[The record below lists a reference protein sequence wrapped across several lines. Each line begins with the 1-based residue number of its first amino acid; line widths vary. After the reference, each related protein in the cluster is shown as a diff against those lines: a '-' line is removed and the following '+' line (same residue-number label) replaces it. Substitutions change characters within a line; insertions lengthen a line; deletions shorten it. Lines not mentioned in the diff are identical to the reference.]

1 MRCMGRASQ
10 RGPLTA
16 RIWLTIVVFCQI
28 FLTPMAA
35 FSITYLLKLDMTGEN
50 ITIGIQREMMPW
62 IMAASLGYGMLA
74 LFLALIMGG
83 YRPIRVVERGGWLA
97 ALGMSRGGRSA
108 SSLRRARDNFSTS
121 PHGSLSTL
129 VNRRMMRGHSL
140 ISTHGGLLLLAV
152 PFQILLVTIPLTLVM
167 MVPES
172 IVRLNRRLEL
182 AILLY
187 IVGLLMAMR
196 FYPRFCRKYIGIATF
211 TRRWL
216 ISMTKLS
223 WLAPVLVLWLMGR
236 FASLVVLGWMGQ
248 DTELSITFEANLFEA
263 FLGSAVIPETSFL
276 DLLTALAVMPLAAF
290 TTLAVLEGGSTNPPD
305 WMNQQEDVI
314 SRFDGRD
321 SPDFGLLGKVTTAA
335 VTTGATLAVAA
346 AAGVA
351 SRGQEV
357 ATGLSA
363 MASATPSGVDMVS
376 DTASSLSP
384 PSLPS
389 LSEEIPLDLPEF
401 ENNLLELDA
410 DESPPYDQPTI
421 QGLLSDD
428 HRGGN

>member
-1 MRCMGRASQ
+1 
-10 RGPLTA
+10 
-16 RIWLTIVVFCQI
+16 
-28 FLTPMAA
+28 
-35 FSITYLLKLDMTGEN
+35 
-50 ITIGIQREMMPW
+50 
-62 IMAASLGYGMLA
+62 
-74 LFLALIMGG
+74 
-83 YRPIRVVERGGWLA
+83 
-97 ALGMSRGGRSA
+97 
-108 SSLRRARDNFSTS
+108 
-121 PHGSLSTL
+121 
-129 VNRRMMRGHSL
+129 
-140 ISTHGGLLLLAV
+140 
-152 PFQILLVTIPLTLVM
+152 M

-187 IVGLLMAMR
+187 IIGLLMAMR
-196 FYPRFCRKYIGIATF
+196 IYPRFCRRYIGIATF

-248 DTELSITFEANLFEA
+248 DTELSITFEANLFQT
-263 FLGSAVIPETSFL
+263 FLGDAVIPETSFL

-305 WMNQQEDVI
+305 WMKHDEDVV

-335 VTTGATLAVAA
+335 VSTTATLAVAA

-351 SRGQEV
+351 SKGQEV

-363 MASATPSGVDMVS
+363 MASATPTGVDAVS
-376 DTASSLSP
+376 ETASALNT

-389 LSEEIPLDLPEF
+389 IPEDVPLDLPEF
-401 ENNLLELDA
+401 DNSLLQMDSN
-410 DESPPYDQPTI
+410 DSPPYDQPTI
-421 QGLLSDD
+421 QGLISED
-428 HRGGN
+428 HRSQN

>member
-1 MRCMGRASQ
+1 MGRASQ

-28 FLTPMAA
+28 FLTPLAA
-35 FSITYLLKLDMTGEN
+35 FSITYLLQLDMTGEN
-50 ITIGIQREMMPW
+50 VTIGIQREMLPW
-62 IMAASLGYGMLA
+62 IMAASLSYGMLA
-74 LFLALIMGG
+74 LFLALVMGG
-83 YRPIRVVERGGWLA
+83 YQPIRVVERGGWKA

-108 SSLRRARDNFSTS
+108 SSLRRAREKFSSS

-167 MVPES
+167 MIPES
-172 IVRLNRRLEL
+172 MVRLNRRLEL

-187 IVGLLMAMR
+187 IIGLLIAMR
-196 FYPRFCRKYIGIATF
+196 LYPRFCRKYIGIATF

-263 FLGSAVIPETSFL
+263 FLGNALIPETSFL

-305 WMNQQEDVI
+305 WMRQQDDVV
-314 SRFDGRD
+314 SRFDSME

-335 VTTGATLAVAA
+335 VSTTATLAVAA

-351 SRGQEV
+351 SKGQDIT
-357 ATGLSA
+357 TGLSA
-363 MASATPSGVDMVS
+363 MAAATPTGVDAL
-376 DTASSLSP
+376 ASTTPNLTP

-389 LSEEIPLDLPEF
+389 LESDIPVDLPEF
-401 ENNLLELDA
+401 DNSLLDLQSDDA
-410 DESPPYDQPTI
+410 PPYDQPTI
-421 QGLLSDD
+421 QGLISDE
-428 HRGGN
+428 HRNEN

>member
-1 MRCMGRASQ
+1 MGQASQ

-35 FSITYLLKLDMTGEN
+35 FSITYLLQLDMTGEN
-50 ITIGIQREMMPW
+50 ITIGIQREMLPW
-62 IMAASLGYGMLA
+62 IMAASLSYGMLA
-74 LFLALIMGG
+74 LFLALVMGG
-83 YRPIRVVERGGWLA
+83 YQPIRVVERGGWKA

-108 SSLRRARDNFSTS
+108 SGLRRARETFSSS
-121 PHGSLSTL
+121 PHGTLSTL

-167 MVPES
+167 MIPES

-187 IVGLLMAMR
+187 IIGLLMAMR
-196 FYPRFCRKYIGIATF
+196 LYPRFCRKYIGIATF

-263 FLGSAVIPETSFL
+263 FLGNALIPETSFL

-305 WMNQQEDVI
+305 WMRQQDDVV
-314 SRFDGRD
+314 SRFDSME

-335 VTTGATLAVAA
+335 VSTTATLAVAA

-351 SRGQEV
+351 SKGQDIT
-357 ATGLSA
+357 TGLSA
-363 MASATPSGVDMVS
+363 MAAATPTGVDAL
-376 DTASSLSP
+376 ASTTSNLTP
-384 PSLPS
+384 PSLPT
-389 LSEEIPLDLPEF
+389 LEGDMPLDLPEF
-401 ENNLLELDA
+401 DNSLLDLQTDDA
-410 DESPPYDQPTI
+410 PPYDQPTI
-421 QGLLSDD
+421 QGLISDE
-428 HRGGN
+428 HRNES

>member
-1 MRCMGRASQ
+1 MGRASQ

-35 FSITYLLKLDMTGEN
+35 FSITYLLQLDMTGEN
-50 ITIGIQREMMPW
+50 ITIGIQREMLPW
-62 IMAASLGYGMLA
+62 IMAASLSYGMLA
-74 LFLALIMGG
+74 LFLALVMGG
-83 YRPIRVVERGGWLA
+83 YQPIRVVERGGWKA

-108 SSLRRARDNFSTS
+108 SSLRRARENFSSS

-167 MVPES
+167 MIPES

-187 IVGLLMAMR
+187 IIGLLIAMR
-196 FYPRFCRKYIGIATF
+196 LYPRFCRKYIGIATF

-263 FLGSAVIPETSFL
+263 FLGNALIPETSFL

-305 WMNQQEDVI
+305 WMRQQEDVV
-314 SRFDGRD
+314 SRFDSME

-335 VTTGATLAVAA
+335 VSTTATLAVAA

-351 SRGQEV
+351 SKGQDIT
-357 ATGLSA
+357 TGLSA
-363 MASATPSGVDMVS
+363 MAAATPTGVDAL
-376 DTASSLSP
+376 ASTTSNLTP
-384 PSLPS
+384 PSLPT
-389 LSEEIPLDLPEF
+389 LEGEMPLEFPEFDNNLLDLPSD
-401 ENNLLELDA
+401 DA
-410 DESPPYDQPTI
+410 PPYDQPTI
-421 QGLLSDD
+421 QGLISEE
-428 HRGGN
+428 HRNEN

>member
-1 MRCMGRASQ
+1 MGQASQ

-35 FSITYLLKLDMTGEN
+35 FSITYLLQLDMTGEN
-50 ITIGIQREMMPW
+50 ITIGIQREMLPW
-62 IMAASLGYGMLA
+62 IMAASLSYGMLA
-74 LFLALIMGG
+74 LFLALVMGG
-83 YRPIRVVERGGWLA
+83 YQPIRVVERGGWKA

-108 SSLRRARDNFSTS
+108 SGLRRARETFSSS

-167 MVPES
+167 MIPES

-187 IVGLLMAMR
+187 IIGLLIAMR
-196 FYPRFCRKYIGIATF
+196 LYPRFCRKYIGIATF

-263 FLGSAVIPETSFL
+263 FLGNALIPETSFL

-305 WMNQQEDVI
+305 WMRQQDDVV
-314 SRFDGRD
+314 SRFDSME

-335 VTTGATLAVAA
+335 VSTTATLAVAA

-351 SRGQEV
+351 SKGQDIT
-357 ATGLSA
+357 TGLSA
-363 MASATPSGVDMVS
+363 MAAATPTGVDAL
-376 DTASSLSP
+376 ASTTSNLTP
-384 PSLPS
+384 PSLPT
-389 LSEEIPLDLPEF
+389 LEGDMPLDLPEF
-401 ENNLLELDA
+401 DNSLLDLQTDDA
-410 DESPPYDQPTI
+410 PPYDQPTI
-421 QGLLSDD
+421 QGLISDE
-428 HRGGN
+428 HRSET

>member
-1 MRCMGRASQ
+1 MGRASQ

-16 RIWLTIVVFCQI
+16 RIWLTFVVFCQI
-28 FLTPMAA
+28 FLTPLAA
-35 FSITYLLKLDMTGEN
+35 FSITYLLQLDMTGEN
-50 ITIGIQREMMPW
+50 ITIGIQREMLPW
-62 IMAASLGYGMLA
+62 IMAASLAYGMLA
-74 LFLALIMGG
+74 LLLALIMGG
-83 YRPIRVVERGGWLA
+83 YRPIRIVERGGWFS
-97 ALGMSRGGRSA
+97 ALGMSRAGRSA
-108 SSLRRARDNFSTS
+108 SSLRRARENFSTS

-129 VNRRMMRGHSL
+129 ANRRMMQGHSL

-167 MVPES
+167 MIPES

-187 IVGLLMAMR
+187 IIGLMVAMR
-196 FYPRFCRKYIGIATF
+196 VYPRFCRKYIGIATF

-248 DTELSITFEANLFEA
+248 DTELSMTFETNLFEA

-305 WMNQQEDVI
+305 WMNQPEDVV
-314 SRFDGRD
+314 SRFDGKD
-321 SPDFGLLGKVTTAA
+321 SPDFGLLGKVTTAV

-351 SRGQEV
+351 SKGQEV

-363 MASATPSGVDMVS
+363 MASATPTGIEAVS

-384 PSLPS
+384 PSLPT
-389 LSEEIPLDLPEF
+389 LSDDVAVDITEF
-401 ENNLLELDA
+401 DNSLLEIDSN
-410 DESPPYDQPTI
+410 DSPPYDQPTI
-421 QGLLSDD
+421 QGLISEE
-428 HRGGN
+428 HRGDD

>member
-1 MRCMGRASQ
+1 MGGDSQ

-16 RIWLTIVVFCQI
+16 RIWLTFVVFCQI
-28 FLTPMAA
+28 FLTPLAA
-35 FSITYLLKLDMTGEN
+35 FSITYLLQLDMNGEN
-50 ITIGIQREMMPW
+50 ITIGIQREMLPW
-62 IMAASLGYGMLA
+62 IMAASLSYGMLA
-74 LFLALIMGG
+74 LLLALIMGG
-83 YRPIRVVERGGWLA
+83 YQPIRIVERGGWKA

-108 SSLRRARDNFSTS
+108 SSLRRARETFSSS

-167 MVPES
+167 MIPES

-182 AILLY
+182 SILLY
-187 IVGLLMAMR
+187 IIGLLIAMR
-196 FYPRFCRKYIGIATF
+196 LYPRFCRKYIGIATF

-263 FLGSAVIPETSFL
+263 FLGNAMIPETSFL

-290 TTLAVLEGGSTNPPD
+290 TTLAVLEGGSTDPPD
-305 WMNQQEDVI
+305 WMRQQDDVV
-314 SRFDGRD
+314 SRFDSME

-335 VTTGATLAVAA
+335 VSTTATLAVAA

-351 SRGQEV
+351 SKGQDIT
-357 ATGLSA
+357 TGLSA
-363 MASATPSGVDMVS
+363 MAAATPSGVDAL
-376 DTASSLSP
+376 ASTTSNLNP

-389 LSEEIPLDLPEF
+389 LEGDIPLDLPEF
-401 ENNLLELDA
+401 DNSLLDVQS
-410 DESPPYDQPTI
+410 DDTPPYDQPTI
-421 QGLLSDD
+421 QGLISDE
-428 HRGGN
+428 HRSEH

>member
-1 MRCMGRASQ
+1 MGRAGQ

-35 FSITYLLKLDMTGEN
+35 FSITYLFQLDMAGEN
-50 ITIGIQREMMPW
+50 ITIGIQSEMLPW

-74 LFLALIMGG
+74 LFLALVMGG
-83 YRPIRVVERGGWLA
+83 YQPIRIVERGGWMA

-108 SSLRRARDNFSTS
+108 SSLRRARENFTSS

-172 IVRLNRRLEL
+172 IVQLNRRLEL

-196 FYPRFCRKYIGIATF
+196 LYPRFCRKYIGIATF

-248 DTELSITFEANLFEA
+248 DTELSITFEANLFET
-263 FLGSAVIPETSFL
+263 FLGNAVIPETSFL

-305 WMNQQEDVI
+305 WMDVPADVV

-335 VTTGATLAVAA
+335 VSTTATLAVAA

-351 SRGQEV
+351 SKGQEV

-363 MASATPSGVDMVS
+363 MAAATPTGVDAVGS
-376 DTASSLSP
+376 TASSLSTP
-384 PSLPS
+384 QLPS
-389 LSEEIPLDLPEF
+389 LSEDVSLDFPEF
-401 ENNLLELDA
+401 DNRLLELDS
-410 DESPPYDQPTI
+410 DPTPPYDQPTI
-421 QGLLSDD
+421 QGLISDE
-428 HRGGN
+428 HRNEN

>member
-1 MRCMGRASQ
+1 MGRASQ

-28 FLTPMAA
+28 FLTPLAA
-35 FSITYLLKLDMTGEN
+35 FSITYLLQLDMTGEN
-50 ITIGIQREMMPW
+50 ITIGIQREMLPW
-62 IMAASLGYGMLA
+62 IMAASLSYGMLA
-74 LFLALIMGG
+74 LFLALVMGG
-83 YRPIRVVERGGWLA
+83 YQPIRVVERGGWKA

-108 SSLRRARDNFSTS
+108 SSLRRARENFSSS

-167 MVPES
+167 MIPES

-187 IVGLLMAMR
+187 IIGLLIAMR
-196 FYPRFCRKYIGIATF
+196 LYPRFCRKYIGIATF

-263 FLGSAVIPETSFL
+263 FLGNALIPETSFL

-290 TTLAVLEGGSTNPPD
+290 TTLAVLEGGSNNPPD
-305 WMNQQEDVI
+305 WMRQQDNVV
-314 SRFDGRD
+314 SRFDSME

-335 VTTGATLAVAA
+335 VSTTATLAVAA

-351 SRGQEV
+351 SKGQDIT
-357 ATGLSA
+357 TGLSA
-363 MASATPSGVDMVS
+363 MAAATPTGVDAL
-376 DTASSLSP
+376 ASTTPNLTP

-389 LSEEIPLDLPEF
+389 LESDIPGVLPEF
-401 ENNLLELDA
+401 DNSLLDLQSD
-410 DESPPYDQPTI
+410 DVPPYDQPTI
-421 QGLLSDD
+421 QGLISDE
-428 HRGGN
+428 HRNES

>member
-1 MRCMGRASQ
+1 
-10 RGPLTA
+10 
-16 RIWLTIVVFCQI
+16 
-28 FLTPMAA
+28 LTPLAA
-35 FSITYLLKLDMTGEN
+35 FSITYLLQLDMTGEN
-50 ITIGIQREMMPW
+50 ITIGIQREMLPW
-62 IMAASLGYGMLA
+62 IMAASLAYGMLA
-74 LFLALIMGG
+74 LLLALIMGG
-83 YRPIRVVERGGWLA
+83 YRPIRIVERGGWFS
-97 ALGMSRGGRSA
+97 ALGMSRAGRSA
-108 SSLRRARDNFSTS
+108 SSLRRARENFSTS

-129 VNRRMMRGHSL
+129 ANRRMMQGHSL

-187 IVGLLMAMR
+187 IIGLMVAMR
-196 FYPRFCRKYIGIATF
+196 VYPRFCRKYIGIATF

-248 DTELSITFEANLFEA
+248 DTELSMTFETNLFEA

-305 WMNQQEDVI
+305 WMNQPEDVV
-314 SRFDGRD
+314 SRFDGKD

-351 SRGQEV
+351 SKGQEV

-363 MASATPSGVDMVS
+363 MASATPTGIEAVS

-384 PSLPS
+384 PSLPT
-389 LSEEIPLDLPEF
+389 LSDDVAVDITEF
-401 ENNLLELDA
+401 DNSLLEIDSN
-410 DESPPYDQPTI
+410 DSPPYDQPTI
-421 QGLLSDD
+421 QGLISEE
-428 HRGGN
+428 HRGDD

>member
-1 MRCMGRASQ
+1 MGRASQ

-35 FSITYLLKLDMTGEN
+35 FSITYLLQLDMTGEN
-50 ITIGIQREMMPW
+50 ITIGIQREMLPW
-62 IMAASLGYGMLA
+62 IMVASLSYGMLA
-74 LFLALIMGG
+74 LFLALVMGG
-83 YRPIRVVERGGWLA
+83 YQPIRVVERGGWKA

-108 SSLRRARDNFSTS
+108 SSLRRARETFSSS

-167 MVPES
+167 MIPES

-187 IVGLLMAMR
+187 IIGLLMAMR
-196 FYPRFCRKYIGIATF
+196 LYPRFCRKYIGIATF

-248 DTELSITFEANLFEA
+248 DTELSITFEAKLFEA
-263 FLGSAVIPETSFL
+263 FLGNALIPETSFL

-290 TTLAVLEGGSTNPPD
+290 TTLAVLEGGSNNPPD
-305 WMNQQEDVI
+305 WMRQQDDVV
-314 SRFDGRD
+314 SRFDSMD

-335 VTTGATLAVAA
+335 VSTTATLAVAA

-351 SRGQEV
+351 SKGQDIT
-357 ATGLSA
+357 TGLSA
-363 MASATPSGVDMVS
+363 MAAATPTGVDAL
-376 DTASSLSP
+376 ASTTSNFTP
-384 PSLPS
+384 PSLPT
-389 LSEEIPLDLPEF
+389 LEGDMPLDLPEF
-401 ENNLLELDA
+401 DNSLLDLQSGDA
-410 DESPPYDQPTI
+410 PPYDQPTI
-421 QGLLSDD
+421 QGLISDE
-428 HRGGN
+428 HRNES

>member
-1 MRCMGRASQ
+1 MGRASQ

-35 FSITYLLKLDMTGEN
+35 FSITYLLQLDMTGEN
-50 ITIGIQREMMPW
+50 ITIGIQKEMLPW

-74 LFLALIMGG
+74 LLLALIMGG

-97 ALGMSRGGRSA
+97 TLGMSRAGRSA
-108 SSLRRARDNFSTS
+108 SSLRRARENFSLS

-187 IVGLLMAMR
+187 LIGLLVAMR
-196 FYPRFCRKYIGIATF
+196 IYPRFCRQYIGIATF

-263 FLGSAVIPETSFL
+263 FLGNAVIPETSFL

-305 WMNQQEDVI
+305 WMKQPDDVV
-314 SRFDGRD
+314 SRFDGME

-351 SRGQEV
+351 SKGQEV

-363 MASATPSGVDMVS
+363 MASATPVGVEAVGE
-376 DTASSLSP
+376 TASNLST

-389 LSEEIPLDLPEF
+389 IEDNISLDLPDF
-401 ENNLLELDA
+401 DNSVLELDS
-410 DESPPYDQPTI
+410 DDSPPYDQPTI
-421 QGLLSDD
+421 QGLISDE
-428 HRGGN
+428 HRSKNQ

>member
-1 MRCMGRASQ
+1 MGRASQ

-35 FSITYLLKLDMTGEN
+35 FSITYLLQLDMTGEN
-50 ITIGIQREMMPW
+50 ITIGFQREMLPW
-62 IMAASLGYGMLA
+62 IMAASLTYGMLA
-74 LFLALIMGG
+74 LFLALVMGG
-83 YRPIRVVERGGWLA
+83 YQPIRVVERGGWRA

-108 SSLRRARDNFSTS
+108 SSLRRAREHFSSS

-167 MVPES
+167 MIPES
-172 IVRLNRRLEL
+172 IVQLNRRLEL

-187 IVGLLMAMR
+187 IIGLLMAMR

-248 DTELSITFEANLFEA
+248 DTELSITFETNLFEA
-263 FLGSAVIPETSFL
+263 FLGNALIPETSFL

-305 WMNQQEDVI
+305 WMRQQDDVV
-314 SRFDGRD
+314 SRFDSME

-335 VTTGATLAVAA
+335 VSTTATLAVAA

-351 SRGQEV
+351 SRGQDIT
-357 ATGLSA
+357 TGLSA
-363 MASATPSGVDMVS
+363 MAAATPSGVDALA
-376 DTASSLSP
+376 TTSSNLTP
-384 PSLPS
+384 PALPS
-389 LSEEIPLDLPEF
+389 LEGDIPMDLPEF
-401 ENNLLELDA
+401 DNGLLELQSDNP
-410 DESPPYDQPTI
+410 PPYDQPTI
-421 QGLLSDD
+421 QGLISDE
-428 HRGGN
+428 HRSEN

>member
-1 MRCMGRASQ
+1 MGQASQ
-10 RGPLTA
+10 RGPMTA

-35 FSITYLLKLDMTGEN
+35 FSITYLLQLDMTGEN
-50 ITIGIQREMMPW
+50 ITIGIQREMLPW
-62 IMAASLGYGMLA
+62 IMAASLSYGMLA
-74 LFLALIMGG
+74 LFLALVMGG
-83 YRPIRVVERGGWLA
+83 YQPIRVVERGGWKA

-108 SSLRRARDNFSTS
+108 SGLRRARETFSSS

-167 MVPES
+167 MIPES

-187 IVGLLMAMR
+187 IIGLLMAMR
-196 FYPRFCRKYIGIATF
+196 LYPRFCRKYIGIATF

-263 FLGSAVIPETSFL
+263 FLGNALIPETSFL

-305 WMNQQEDVI
+305 WMRQQDDVV
-314 SRFDGRD
+314 SRFDSME

-335 VTTGATLAVAA
+335 VSTTATLAVAA

-351 SRGQEV
+351 SKGQDIT
-357 ATGLSA
+357 TGLSA
-363 MASATPSGVDMVS
+363 MAAATPTGVDAL
-376 DTASSLSP
+376 ASTTSNLTP
-384 PSLPS
+384 PSLPT
-389 LSEEIPLDLPEF
+389 LEGDMPLDLPEF
-401 ENNLLELDA
+401 DNSLLDLQTDDA
-410 DESPPYDQPTI
+410 PPYDQPTI
-421 QGLLSDD
+421 QGLISDE
-428 HRGGN
+428 HRNES

>member
-1 MRCMGRASQ
+1 MGRASQ

-108 SSLRRARDNFSTS
+108 SSLRRARENFSTS

-363 MASATPSGVDMVS
+363 MASATPSGVDMMS

>member
-1 MRCMGRASQ
+1 MGQASQ

-35 FSITYLLKLDMTGEN
+35 FSITYLLQLDMTGEN
-50 ITIGIQREMMPW
+50 ITIGIQREMLPW
-62 IMAASLGYGMLA
+62 IMAASLSYGMLA
-74 LFLALIMGG
+74 LFLALVMGG
-83 YRPIRVVERGGWLA
+83 YQPIRVVERGGWKA

-108 SSLRRARDNFSTS
+108 SGLRRARETFSSS

-167 MVPES
+167 MIPES

-187 IVGLLMAMR
+187 IIGLLIAMR
-196 FYPRFCRKYIGIATF
+196 LYPRFCRKYIGIATF

-263 FLGSAVIPETSFL
+263 FLGNALIPETSFL

-305 WMNQQEDVI
+305 WMRQQDDVV
-314 SRFDGRD
+314 SRFDSME

-335 VTTGATLAVAA
+335 VSTTATLAVAA

-351 SRGQEV
+351 SKGQDIT
-357 ATGLSA
+357 TGLSA
-363 MASATPSGVDMVS
+363 MAAATPTGVDALARTTS
-376 DTASSLSP
+376 NLTP
-384 PSLPS
+384 PSLPT
-389 LSEEIPLDLPEF
+389 LEGDMPLDLPEF
-401 ENNLLELDA
+401 ENSLLDLQTDDA
-410 DESPPYDQPTI
+410 PPYDQPTI
-421 QGLLSDD
+421 QGLISDE
-428 HRGGN
+428 HRNES

>member
-1 MRCMGRASQ
+1 MGRASQ

-35 FSITYLLKLDMTGEN
+35 FSITYLLQLDMTGEN
-50 ITIGIQREMMPW
+50 ITIGFQREMLPW
-62 IMAASLGYGMLA
+62 IMAASLTYGMLA
-74 LFLALIMGG
+74 LFLALVMGG
-83 YRPIRVVERGGWLA
+83 YQPIRVVERGGWRA

-108 SSLRRARDNFSTS
+108 SSLRRAREHFSSS

-167 MVPES
+167 MIPES
-172 IVRLNRRLEL
+172 IVQLNRRLEL

-187 IVGLLMAMR
+187 IIGLLMAMR

-248 DTELSITFEANLFEA
+248 DTELSITFETNLFEA
-263 FLGSAVIPETSFL
+263 FLGNALIPETSFL

-305 WMNQQEDVI
+305 WMRQQDDVV
-314 SRFDGRD
+314 SRFDSME

-335 VTTGATLAVAA
+335 VSTTATLAVAA

-351 SRGQEV
+351 SRGQDIT
-357 ATGLSA
+357 TGLSA
-363 MASATPSGVDMVS
+363 MAAATPSGVDALA
-376 DTASSLSP
+376 TTSSNLTP
-384 PSLPS
+384 PALPS
-389 LSEEIPLDLPEF
+389 LEGDIPMDLPEF
-401 ENNLLELDA
+401 DNGLLELQS
-410 DESPPYDQPTI
+410 ENPPPYDQPTI
-421 QGLLSDD
+421 QGLISDE
-428 HRGGN
+428 HRSEN

>member
-1 MRCMGRASQ
+1 
-10 RGPLTA
+10 
-16 RIWLTIVVFCQI
+16 
-28 FLTPMAA
+28 
-35 FSITYLLKLDMTGEN
+35 
-50 ITIGIQREMMPW
+50 
-62 IMAASLGYGMLA
+62 
-74 LFLALIMGG
+74 
-83 YRPIRVVERGGWLA
+83 
-97 ALGMSRGGRSA
+97 
-108 SSLRRARDNFSTS
+108 
-121 PHGSLSTL
+121 
-129 VNRRMMRGHSL
+129 
-140 ISTHGGLLLLAV
+140 
-152 PFQILLVTIPLTLVM
+152 

-187 IVGLLMAMR
+187 IIGLLMAMR
-196 FYPRFCRKYIGIATF
+196 LYPRFCRKYIGIATF

-248 DTELSITFEANLFEA
+248 DTELSITFEANLFETI
-263 FLGSAVIPETSFL
+263 LGNAVIPETSFL

-305 WMNQQEDVI
+305 WMNHPEDVI
-314 SRFDGRD
+314 SRFDGRE

-335 VTTGATLAVAA
+335 VSTGATLAVAA

-351 SRGQEV
+351 SRGQDI

-363 MASATPSGVDMVS
+363 MASATPSGVGAMG
-376 DTASSLSP
+376 DTASRIST

-389 LSEEIPLDLPEF
+389 LPDEASLDLPEF
-401 ENNLLELDA
+401 ENSLLDLNSND
-410 DESPPYDQPTI
+410 SPPYDQPTI
-421 QGLLSDD
+421 QGLISDE
-428 HRGGN
+428 HPHEN

>member
-1 MRCMGRASQ
+1 MGQASQ

-35 FSITYLLKLDMTGEN
+35 FSITYLLQLDMTGEN
-50 ITIGIQREMMPW
+50 ITIGIQREMLPW
-62 IMAASLGYGMLA
+62 IMAASLSYGMLA
-74 LFLALIMGG
+74 LFLALVMGG
-83 YRPIRVVERGGWLA
+83 YQPIRVVERGGWKA

-108 SSLRRARDNFSTS
+108 SGLRRARETFSSS

-167 MVPES
+167 MIPES

-187 IVGLLMAMR
+187 IIGLLIAMR
-196 FYPRFCRKYIGIATF
+196 LYPRFCRKYIGIATF

-263 FLGSAVIPETSFL
+263 FLGNALIPETSFL

-305 WMNQQEDVI
+305 WMRQQNDVV
-314 SRFDGRD
+314 SRFDSME

-335 VTTGATLAVAA
+335 VSTTATLAVAA

-351 SRGQEV
+351 SKGQDIT
-357 ATGLSA
+357 TGLSA
-363 MASATPSGVDMVS
+363 MAAATPTGVDAL
-376 DTASSLSP
+376 ASTTSNLTP
-384 PSLPS
+384 PSLPT
-389 LSEEIPLDLPEF
+389 LEGDMPLDLPEF
-401 ENNLLELDA
+401 DNSLLDLQTDDA
-410 DESPPYDQPTI
+410 PPYDQPTI
-421 QGLLSDD
+421 QGLISDE
-428 HRGGN
+428 HRNES

>member
-1 MRCMGRASQ
+1 MGRASQ

-28 FLTPMAA
+28 FLTPLAA
-35 FSITYLLKLDMTGEN
+35 FSITYLLQLDMTGEN
-50 ITIGIQREMMPW
+50 ITIGIQREMLPW
-62 IMAASLGYGMLA
+62 IMAASLSYGMLA

-83 YRPIRVVERGGWLA
+83 YQPIRVVERGGWKA

-108 SSLRRARDNFSTS
+108 SSLRRAREKFSSS

-167 MVPES
+167 MIPES

-187 IVGLLMAMR
+187 IIGLLIAMR
-196 FYPRFCRKYIGIATF
+196 LYPRFCRKYIGIATF

-263 FLGSAVIPETSFL
+263 FLGNALIPETSFL

-305 WMNQQEDVI
+305 WMRQQDDVV
-314 SRFDGRD
+314 SRFDSME

-335 VTTGATLAVAA
+335 VSTTATLAVAA

-351 SRGQEV
+351 SKGQDIT
-357 ATGLSA
+357 TGLSA
-363 MASATPSGVDMVS
+363 MAAATPTGVDAL
-376 DTASSLSP
+376 ASTTSNLTP
-384 PSLPS
+384 PSLPTLES
-389 LSEEIPLDLPEF
+389 DIPLDLPEF
-401 ENNLLELDA
+401 ENSLLDMQSDDA
-410 DESPPYDQPTI
+410 PPYDQPTI
-421 QGLLSDD
+421 QGLISDE
-428 HRGGN
+428 HRNEN

>member
-1 MRCMGRASQ
+1 MGQASQ
-10 RGPLTA
+10 RGPMTA

-35 FSITYLLKLDMTGEN
+35 FSITYLLQLDLTGEN
-50 ITIGIQREMMPW
+50 ITIGIQREMLPW
-62 IMAASLGYGMLA
+62 IMAASLSYGMLA
-74 LFLALIMGG
+74 LFLALVMGG
-83 YRPIRVVERGGWLA
+83 YQPIRVVERGGWKA

-108 SSLRRARDNFSTS
+108 SGLRRARETFSSS
-121 PHGSLSTL
+121 PHGTLSTL

-167 MVPES
+167 MIPES

-187 IVGLLMAMR
+187 IIGLLMAMR
-196 FYPRFCRKYIGIATF
+196 LYPRFCRKYIGIATF

-263 FLGSAVIPETSFL
+263 FLGNALIPETSFL

-305 WMNQQEDVI
+305 WMRQQDDVV
-314 SRFDGRD
+314 SRFDSME

-335 VTTGATLAVAA
+335 VSTTATLAVAA

-351 SRGQEV
+351 SKGQDIT
-357 ATGLSA
+357 TGLSA
-363 MASATPSGVDMVS
+363 MAAATPTGVDAL
-376 DTASSLSP
+376 ASTTSNLTP
-384 PSLPS
+384 PSLPT
-389 LSEEIPLDLPEF
+389 LEGDMPLDLPEF
-401 ENNLLELDA
+401 DNSLLDLQTDDA
-410 DESPPYDQPTI
+410 PPYDQPTI
-421 QGLLSDD
+421 QGLISDE
-428 HRGGN
+428 HRNES

>member
-1 MRCMGRASQ
+1 MGRASQ

-35 FSITYLLKLDMTGEN
+35 FSITYLLQLDMTGEN
-50 ITIGIQREMMPW
+50 ITIGIQREMLPW
-62 IMAASLGYGMLA
+62 IMAASLSYGMLA
-74 LFLALIMGG
+74 LFLALVMGG
-83 YRPIRVVERGGWLA
+83 YQPIRVVERGGWKA
-97 ALGMSRGGRSA
+97 TLGMSRGGRSA
-108 SSLRRARDNFSTS
+108 SSLRRARENFSTS

-167 MVPES
+167 MIPES

-187 IVGLLMAMR
+187 IIGLLIAMR
-196 FYPRFCRKYIGIATF
+196 LYPRFCRKYIGVATF

-263 FLGSAVIPETSFL
+263 FLGNALIPETSFL

-290 TTLAVLEGGSTNPPD
+290 TTLAVLEGGSTKPPE
-305 WMNQQEDVI
+305 WMRQQDDVV
-314 SRFDGRD
+314 SRFDSME

-335 VTTGATLAVAA
+335 VSTTATLAVAA
-346 AAGVA
+346 AAGAA
-351 SRGQEV
+351 SKGQSIT
-357 ATGLSA
+357 TGLSA
-363 MASATPSGVDMVS
+363 MASATPTGVDAL
-376 DTASSLSP
+376 ASTTSNLTP

-389 LSEEIPLDLPEF
+389 LEGDIPLDLPEF
-401 ENNLLELDA
+401 DNGLLDLQSDDA
-410 DESPPYDQPTI
+410 PPYDQPTI
-421 QGLLSDD
+421 QGLISDE
-428 HRGGN
+428 HRNEN

>member
-1 MRCMGRASQ
+1 MGRASQ

-28 FLTPMAA
+28 FLTPLAA
-35 FSITYLLKLDMTGEN
+35 FSITYLLQLDMTGEN
-50 ITIGIQREMMPW
+50 VTIGIQREMLPW
-62 IMAASLGYGMLA
+62 IMAASLSYGMLA
-74 LFLALIMGG
+74 LFLALVMGG
-83 YRPIRVVERGGWLA
+83 YQPIRVVERGGWKA

-108 SSLRRARDNFSTS
+108 SSLRRAREKFSSS

-167 MVPES
+167 MIPES

-187 IVGLLMAMR
+187 IIGLLIAMR
-196 FYPRFCRKYIGIATF
+196 LYPRFCRKYIGIATF

-263 FLGSAVIPETSFL
+263 FLGNALIPETSFL

-305 WMNQQEDVI
+305 WMRQQDDVV
-314 SRFDGRD
+314 SRFDSME

-335 VTTGATLAVAA
+335 VSTTATLAVAA

-351 SRGQEV
+351 SKGQDIT
-357 ATGLSA
+357 TGLSA
-363 MASATPSGVDMVS
+363 MAAATPTGVDAL
-376 DTASSLSP
+376 ASTTPNLTP

-389 LSEEIPLDLPEF
+389 LESDIPVDLLGVDNSLLDLQSD
-401 ENNLLELDA
+401 DA
-410 DESPPYDQPTI
+410 PPYDQPTI
-421 QGLLSDD
+421 QGLISDE
-428 HRGGN
+428 HRNEN

>member
-1 MRCMGRASQ
+1 MGRASQ

>member
-1 MRCMGRASQ
+1 MGQASQ

-16 RIWLTIVVFCQI
+16 RIWLPIVVFCQI

-35 FSITYLLKLDMTGEN
+35 FSITYLLQLDMTGEN
-50 ITIGIQREMMPW
+50 ITIGIQREMLPW
-62 IMAASLGYGMLA
+62 IMAASLSYGMLA
-74 LFLALIMGG
+74 LFLALVMGG
-83 YRPIRVVERGGWLA
+83 YQPIRVVERGGWKA

-108 SSLRRARDNFSTS
+108 SGLRRARETFSSS

-167 MVPES
+167 MIPES

-187 IVGLLMAMR
+187 IIGLLIAMR
-196 FYPRFCRKYIGIATF
+196 LYPRFCRKYIGIATF

-263 FLGSAVIPETSFL
+263 FLGNALIPETSFL

-305 WMNQQEDVI
+305 WMRQQDDVV
-314 SRFDGRD
+314 SRFDSME

-335 VTTGATLAVAA
+335 VSTTATLAVAA

-351 SRGQEV
+351 SKGQDIT
-357 ATGLSA
+357 TGLSA
-363 MASATPSGVDMVS
+363 MAAATPTGVDAL
-376 DTASSLSP
+376 ASTTSNLTP
-384 PSLPS
+384 PSLPT
-389 LSEEIPLDLPEF
+389 LEGDMPLDLPEF
-401 ENNLLELDA
+401 DNSLLDLQTDDA
-410 DESPPYDQPTI
+410 PPYDQPTI
-421 QGLLSDD
+421 QGLISDE
-428 HRGGN
+428 HRNES

>member
-1 MRCMGRASQ
+1 MGRASQ

-108 SSLRRARDNFSTS
+108 SSLRRARENFSTS

-314 SRFDGRD
+314 SQFDGRD

-363 MASATPSGVDMVS
+363 MASATPSGVDMMS

>member
-1 MRCMGRASQ
+1 MGQASQ

-35 FSITYLLKLDMTGEN
+35 FSITYLLQLDMTGEN
-50 ITIGIQREMMPW
+50 ITIGIQREMLPW
-62 IMAASLGYGMLA
+62 IMAASLSYGMLA
-74 LFLALIMGG
+74 LFLALVMGG
-83 YRPIRVVERGGWLA
+83 YQPIRVVERGGWKA

-108 SSLRRARDNFSTS
+108 SGLRRARETFSSS

-167 MVPES
+167 MIPES

-187 IVGLLMAMR
+187 IIGLLIAMR
-196 FYPRFCRKYIGIATF
+196 LYPRFCRKYIGIATF

-263 FLGSAVIPETSFL
+263 FLGNALIPETSFL

-305 WMNQQEDVI
+305 WMRQQDDVV
-314 SRFDGRD
+314 SRFDTME

-335 VTTGATLAVAA
+335 VSTTATLAVAA

-351 SRGQEV
+351 SKGQDIT
-357 ATGLSA
+357 TGLSA
-363 MASATPSGVDMVS
+363 MAAATPTGVDAL
-376 DTASSLSP
+376 ASTTSNLTP
-384 PSLPS
+384 PSLPT
-389 LSEEIPLDLPEF
+389 LEGDMPLDLPEF
-401 ENNLLELDA
+401 DNSLLDLQTDDA
-410 DESPPYDQPTI
+410 PPYDQPTI
-421 QGLLSDD
+421 QGLISDE
-428 HRGGN
+428 HRNES

>member
-1 MRCMGRASQ
+1 MGQASQ

-35 FSITYLLKLDMTGEN
+35 FSITYLLQLDMTGEN
-50 ITIGIQREMMPW
+50 ITIGIQREMLPW
-62 IMAASLGYGMLA
+62 IMAASLSYGMLA
-74 LFLALIMGG
+74 LFLALVMGG
-83 YRPIRVVERGGWLA
+83 YQPIRVVERGGWKA

-108 SSLRRARDNFSTS
+108 SGLRRARETFSSS

-167 MVPES
+167 MIPES

-187 IVGLLMAMR
+187 IIGLLIAMR
-196 FYPRFCRKYIGIATF
+196 LYPRFCRKYIGIATF

-263 FLGSAVIPETSFL
+263 FLGNALIPETSFL

-305 WMNQQEDVI
+305 WMRQQDDVV
-314 SRFDGRD
+314 SRFDSME

-335 VTTGATLAVAA
+335 VSTTATLAVAA

-351 SRGQEV
+351 SKGQDIT
-357 ATGLSA
+357 TGLSA
-363 MASATPSGVDMVS
+363 MAAATPTGVDAL
-376 DTASSLSP
+376 ASTTSNLTP
-384 PSLPS
+384 PSLPT
-389 LSEEIPLDLPEF
+389 LEGDMPLDLPEF
-401 ENNLLELDA
+401 DNSLLDLQTDDA
-410 DESPPYDQPTI
+410 PPYDQPTI
-421 QGLLSDD
+421 QGLISDE
-428 HRGGN
+428 HRNES

>member
-1 MRCMGRASQ
+1 MGQPRQ

-35 FSITYLLKLDMTGEN
+35 FSITYLLDLDMTGEN
-50 ITIGIQREMMPW
+50 ITIGIQKEMLPW

-83 YRPIRVVERGGWLA
+83 YRPVRVVERGGWIS
-97 ALGMSRGGRSA
+97 ALGMSRVGRSA
-108 SSLRRARDNFSTS
+108 STLRKARDNFSAS

-129 VNRRMMRGHSL
+129 VSRRMMRGHSL

-187 IVGLLMAMR
+187 IIGLLMAMR
-196 FYPRFCRKYIGIATF
+196 LYPRFCRKYIGIATF

-248 DTELSITFEANLFEA
+248 DTELSITFEANLFETI
-263 FLGSAVIPETSFL
+263 LGNAVIPETSFL

-305 WMNQQEDVI
+305 WMNHPEDVI
-314 SRFDGRD
+314 SRFDGRE

-335 VTTGATLAVAA
+335 VSTGATLAVAA

-351 SRGQEV
+351 SRGQDI

-363 MASATPSGVDMVS
+363 MASATPTGVGAMG
-376 DTASSLSP
+376 DTASRIST

-389 LSEEIPLDLPEF
+389 LPDEASLDLPEF
-401 ENNLLELDA
+401 ENSLLDLNSND
-410 DESPPYDQPTI
+410 SPPYDQPTI
-421 QGLLSDD
+421 QGLISDE
-428 HRGGN
+428 HPREN

>member
-1 MRCMGRASQ
+1 MGQAN

-16 RIWLTIVVFCQI
+16 RIWLTFVVFCQI

-35 FSITYLLKLDMTGEN
+35 FSITYLLDLNMTGEN
-50 ITIGIQREMMPW
+50 ITIGIQREMLPW

-74 LFLALIMGG
+74 LFLALVMGG
-83 YRPIRVVERGGWLA
+83 YRPIRVVERGGWMA
-97 ALGMSRGGRSA
+97 ALGMSRAGRSA
-108 SSLRRARDNFSTS
+108 SSLRRARENFSTS

-187 IVGLLMAMR
+187 IVGLLAAMR
-196 FYPRFCRKYIGIATF
+196 LYPRFCRKYIGIATF

-248 DTELSITFEANLFEA
+248 DTELSITFEANLFQT

-305 WMNQQEDVI
+305 WMNHHDDVV
-314 SRFDGRD
+314 SRFDDRD

-351 SRGQEV
+351 SKGQEV
-357 ATGLSA
+357 ATGLAA
-363 MASATPSGVDMVS
+363 MASATPTSVDAVQETTS
-376 DTASSLSP
+376 NLST

-389 LSEEIPLDLPEF
+389 LEQDPVIDLPEF
-401 ENNLLELDA
+401 DNSLLQVETE
-410 DESPPYDQPTI
+410 ESPPYDQPAI
-421 QGLLSDD
+421 QGLLPEE
-428 HRGGN
+428 HRE

>member
-1 MRCMGRASQ
+1 MGGDSQ

-16 RIWLTIVVFCQI
+16 RIWLTFVVFCQI
-28 FLTPMAA
+28 FLTPLAA
-35 FSITYLLKLDMTGEN
+35 FSITYLLQLDMNGEN
-50 ITIGIQREMMPW
+50 ITIGIQREMLPW
-62 IMAASLGYGMLA
+62 IMAASLSYGMLA
-74 LFLALIMGG
+74 LLLALIMGG
-83 YRPIRVVERGGWLA
+83 YQPIRIVERGGWKA

-108 SSLRRARDNFSTS
+108 SSLRRARETFSSS

-167 MVPES
+167 MIPES

-182 AILLY
+182 SILLY
-187 IVGLLMAMR
+187 IIGLLIAMR
-196 FYPRFCRKYIGIATF
+196 LYPRFCRKYIGIATF

-263 FLGSAVIPETSFL
+263 FLGNAMIPETSFL

-290 TTLAVLEGGSTNPPD
+290 TTLAVLEGGSTDPPD
-305 WMNQQEDVI
+305 WMRQQDDVV
-314 SRFDGRD
+314 SRFDSMD

-335 VTTGATLAVAA
+335 VSTTATLAVAA

-351 SRGQEV
+351 SKGQDIT
-357 ATGLSA
+357 TGLSA
-363 MASATPSGVDMVS
+363 MAAATPSGVDAL
-376 DTASSLSP
+376 ASTTSNLNP

-389 LSEEIPLDLPEF
+389 LEGDIPLDLPEF
-401 ENNLLELDA
+401 DNSLLDVQSDDA
-410 DESPPYDQPTI
+410 PPYDQPTI
-421 QGLLSDD
+421 QGLISNE
-428 HRGGN
+428 HRSEH